1 MNFSIG
7 LGRKGKSLIIKEKFV
22 LLLLFFFCIIGR
34 WKNYFKFLLNIVD
47 QSRKICSILFLL
59 YTFTRS
65 MNSHC
70 QCFRKKSDKKFFIKI
85 PPFPFSFLS
94 SPYYIFHIPLRKRE
108 FSPFIKYHWP
118 FKEDS
123 FLSFLSFFYIYIFL
137 QRKMNSHSSRSF
149 REISTEAIEARFHPF
164 PLSLIPSSP
173 LFHLSYFSSF
183 LFYTFSRK
191 GEFSQEDPK
200 DRYIRDSHEGCE
212 TKEYVARRTH
222 HFPSRSFQHF
232 SRRRNGRS
240 VLSGNRFCETVPR
253 RRTSWQRIVE
263 AVM

>member
-70 QCFRKKSDKKFFIKI
+70 QCFRKKSHKKFFIKI

-94 SPYYIFHIPLRKRE
+94 SPYYIFHIPLRKGE

-123 FLSFLSFFYIYIFL
+123 FLSFLSFFYIYISFYRERWIHTRVEVFVKSRPRPLRPGFILFL
-137 QRKMNSHSSRSF
+137 YLLSPPLLSSIFHISLPFFFIHF
-149 REISTEAIEARFHPF
+149 RGKAN
-164 PLSLIPSSP
+164 
-173 LFHLSYFSSF
+173 
-183 LFYTFSRK
+183 
-191 GEFSQEDPK
+191 
-200 DRYIRDSHEGCE
+200 
-212 TKEYVARRTH
+212 
-222 HFPSRSFQHF
+222 
-232 SRRRNGRS
+232 SRRKIQKIDIYGIATKVAKRKS
-240 VLSGNRFCETVPR
+240 T
-253 RRTSWQRIVE
+253 
-263 AVM
+263 

>member
-70 QCFRKKSDKKFFIKI
+70 QCFRKKSHKKFFIKI

-94 SPYYIFHIPLRKRE
+94 SPYYIFHIPLRKGE

-137 QRKMNSHSSRSF
+137 QRKMNSHSKFSWNLDRGHWGQVSSF
-149 REISTEAIEARFHPF
+149 SFISY
-164 PLSLIPSSP
+164 PLPSSLP
-173 LFHLSYFSSF
+173 SFIFLFLSF
-183 LFYTFSRK
+183 L
-191 GEFSQEDPK
+191 
-200 DRYIRDSHEGCE
+200 YIFAE
-212 TKEYVARRTH
+212 RRILA
-222 HFPSRSFQHF
+222 
-232 SRRRNGRS
+232 GRS
-240 VLSGNRFCETVPR
+240 KR
-253 RRTSWQRIVE
+253 
-263 AVM
+263 